1 MAQLT
6 PTEMSSL
13 LLRELEDGSNT
24 PKAATILNQVF
35 WGKVV
40 QGQILSLL
48 LQAHEDYVTS

>member
-6 PTEMSSL
+6 LTEMSSL